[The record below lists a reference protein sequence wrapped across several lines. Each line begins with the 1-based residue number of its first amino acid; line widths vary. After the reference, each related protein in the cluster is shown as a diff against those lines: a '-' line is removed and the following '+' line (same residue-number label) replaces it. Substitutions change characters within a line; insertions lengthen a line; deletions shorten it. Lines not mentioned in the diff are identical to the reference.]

1 MSNSNELKKLIQKSQ
16 IINIYERKN
25 TSIKLNN
32 LKDFI
37 KDKALNKVKYQGKGG
52 GQVYIFKHNKKKY
65 VMKFFKNQY
74 NICLESS
81 ITKKIS
87 SSMFAKKIP
96 ELYVRCHYI
105 FRIRNNYM
113 GKLTNYYLI
122 VMDYINLEVWDILDK
137 NNVNLIKSVILQILV
152 GLWFLNHIVK
162 IFHGDTCAYR
172 GKKGL
177 ALHNVMFD
185 KVKNKNLSFT
195 IDNEKIKF
203 ANENIKISIIDF
215 GQSCSKTL
223 TKTFIT
229 FQDIRHAIRNIFT
242 QKKRRIFAINHFFRK
257 TIFNK
262 FKFRS
267 ELIYMVYCLLKYY
280 RFKKVEDKLYK
291 YCTDLLEKCK
301 EKNARTF
308 DKELIKDLNDNFL
321 KFMKSYDSKWPKIIN
336 TAYLT

>member
-1 MSNSNELKKLIQKSQ
+1 
-16 IINIYERKN
+16 
-25 TSIKLNN
+25 
-32 LKDFI
+32 
-37 KDKALNKVKYQGKGG
+37 
-52 GQVYIFKHNKKKY
+52 
-65 VMKFFKNQY
+65 
-74 NICLESS
+74 
-81 ITKKIS
+81 
-87 SSMFAKKIP
+87 
-96 ELYVRCHYI
+96 
-105 FRIRNNYM
+105 
-113 GKLTNYYLI
+113 
-122 VMDYINLEVWDILDK
+122 
-137 NNVNLIKSVILQILV
+137 
-152 GLWFLNHIVK
+152 
-162 IFHGDTCAYR
+162 
-172 GKKGL
+172 
-177 ALHNVMFD
+177 MFD

-229 FQDIRHAIRNIFT
+229 FQDIRHAIRNIFS

-336 TAYLT
+336 TAY